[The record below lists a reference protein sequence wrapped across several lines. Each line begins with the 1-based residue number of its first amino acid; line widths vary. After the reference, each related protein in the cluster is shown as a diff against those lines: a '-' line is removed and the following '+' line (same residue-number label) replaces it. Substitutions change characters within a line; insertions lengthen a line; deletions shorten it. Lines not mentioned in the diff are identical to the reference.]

1 MDQIEPFRISQ
12 TVQALSS
19 ALRGMRA
26 NVPDANGRVDG
37 DRVSGDGDGVSG
49 EADRVSGEPEKLWFK
64 ESSAKNLRNR
74 DFLSPT
80 TMLNT
85 LYADGQVPP
94 AVMSRVLSLCGN
106 GVLPLAGGEVMGEGL
121 RVRVDRAASFRAVLA
136 GGATEYL
143 KPSGQRQ
150 GCVVVNCPALHPK
163 PSVPTPDTLTLGQL
177 RTILLADHM
186 GALLRSQGF
195 TVSYCPVLPEDTDL
209 AAFLQTL
216 GVDWPTVP
224 ASWTNEEREE
234 KIQEALE
241 TSRYRERE
249 GERGRRTS
257 GGGRKAEEGENED
270 PLRVNLKRV
279 FQEEGLLGYDPSL
292 GTCTVQRDSVSHLA
306 QLDHSTADCMVT
318 TATALHVTS
327 CQDEFRQQQIAMLWR
342 ASGATH
348 TQRHVVCG
356 PVKTP
361 GTPLTAAQYLQLRR
375 GQMKEASEMKYGDQ
389 VEGQTWDDIIK
400 VMTSATV
407 RFELL
412 STVHTSPVTL
422 DVQREGGVSTK
433 GPRGG
438 VFVMYNCARLHTLF
452 DSYERGVEKGLYPE
466 IPAGSQLDFSALRE
480 EGEWLLLFNYLI
492 PFSELLDQS
501 GQALDCER
509 GGARVNIKTEQV
521 CKFLVSLSK
530 DFSSYYNRVHVLGE
544 PLPHLFNQMFCRLYL
559 LRALRELYHSA
570 LDTLNLPPIRQL

>member
-1 MDQIEPFRISQ
+1 MENTEESATLRITP
-12 TVQALSS
+12 TVRALSS
-19 ALRGMRA
+19 ALRGKRDD
-26 NVPDANGRVDG
+26 VPESSQLNG
-37 DRVSGDGDGVSG
+37 DRVFP
-49 EADRVSGEPEKLWFK
+49 EPEKLWFK

-85 LYADGQVPP
+85 LYADGQIPP
-94 AVMSRVLSLCGN
+94 AVMSRVLSLRGS
-106 GVLPLAGGEVMGEGL
+106 GILPVAGGEVMGEGL
-121 RVRVDRAASFRAVLA
+121 RVRVDRAAAFKAVLA
-136 GGATEYL
+136 EGATEYL

-150 GCVVVNCPALHPK
+150 GCVVLNCPALHPK
-163 PSVPTPDTLTLGQL
+163 PNTPTPETLTLGQL
-177 RTILLADHM
+177 RTVLLADHM
-186 GALLRSQGF
+186 GALLRRQGF
-195 TVSYCPVLPEDTDL
+195 AVSYCPTLPEDSDIFT
-209 AAFLQTL
+209 FLRAL
-216 GVDWPTVP
+216 GIDWPTAP
-224 ASWTNEEREE
+224 PNWTNEEREE

-241 TSRYRERE
+241 NSPYRERE
-249 GERGRRTS
+249 TERGRRTS
-257 GGGRKAEEGENED
+257 GGGGGGGGGRKAEEGENEEA
-270 PLRVNLKRV
+270 LRVNLKRV

-292 GTCTVQRDSVSHLA
+292 GTCTVHRDSVSHLA
-306 QLDHSTADCMVT
+306 QMDLATADSM
-318 TATALHVTS
+318 ATALHVTS
-327 CQDEFRQQQIAMLWR
+327 CQDEFRQQQIAVLWR
-342 ASGATH
+342 ASGAAN
-348 TQRHVVCG
+348 TQRHLVCG

-361 GTPLTAAQYLQLRR
+361 GSHLTAAQFLQLRR

-389 VEGQTWDDIIK
+389 VEGQTWDDIIR
-400 VMTSATV
+400 VMTSATI

-466 IPAGSQLDFSALRE
+466 IPECSQLDFSALKE

-492 PFSELLDQS
+492 TFSELLDQS
-501 GQALDCER
+501 GQALDCEG
-509 GGARVNIKTEQV
+509 GGARVNIKTEQI

-544 PLPHLFNQMFCRLYL
+544 PLPHLFNQMFCRLHL

>member
-1 MDQIEPFRISQ
+1 MENIEEPSPLRITP
-12 TVQALSS
+12 TVRALSS
-19 ALRGMRA
+19 ALRGKRED
-26 NVPDANGRVDG
+26 VPGVRVFP
-37 DRVSGDGDGVSG
+37 
-49 EADRVSGEPEKLWFK
+49 EPEKLWFK

-94 AVMSRVLSLCGN
+94 AVMSRVLSLRGS
-106 GVLPLAGGEVMGEGL
+106 GVLPVAGGEVMGEGL
-121 RVRVDRAASFRAVLA
+121 RVRVDRPAAFRTVLA
-136 GGATEYL
+136 GGAKEYL
-143 KPSGQRQ
+143 KPSSQRQ
-150 GCVVVNCPALHPK
+150 GCVVINCPALHPK
-163 PSVPTPDTLTLGQL
+163 PTTPSPDMLSLGQL
-177 RTILLADHM
+177 RTVLLADHM
-186 GALLRSQGF
+186 GALLRRQGF
-195 TVSYCPVLPEDTDL
+195 VVSYCPILPEDSDIIS
-209 AAFLQTL
+209 FLRAL
-216 GVDWPTVP
+216 GIDWPTGP
-224 ASWTNEEREE
+224 ADRTSEEREE
-234 KIQEALE
+234 KIQEALK
-241 TSRYRERE
+241 SSPYREKE
-249 GERGRRTS
+249 TERGRRAS
-257 GGGRKAEEGENED
+257 GGGGRKAEEGED
-270 PLRVNLKRV
+270 GDLLRINLKRV

-292 GTCTVQRDSVSHLA
+292 GTCTVHRDSVSHLA
-306 QLDHSTADCMVT
+306 QLDQSTAECTVAMV
-318 TATALHVTS
+318 TALHVTS

-348 TQRHVVCG
+348 TQRHLVCG

-361 GTPLTAAQYLQLRR
+361 GSQLTAAQYLQLRR

-389 VEGQTWDDIIK
+389 VEGQTWEDIIK

-422 DVQREGGVSTK
+422 DVQREGGISTK

-452 DSYERGVEKGLYPE
+452 DSYQRGVEKGLYPE
-466 IPAGSQLDFSALRE
+466 IPEGSQLDFSALKE

-492 PFSELLDQS
+492 PFAELLDQS
-501 GQALDCER
+501 GQALDCEG
-509 GGARVNIKTEQV
+509 GGARVNIKTEQI

-570 LDTLNLPPIRQL
+570 LDSLNLPPIRQL

>member
-1 MDQIEPFRISQ
+1 MEDTEELSPLRITP
-12 TVQALSS
+12 TVRALSS
-19 ALRGMRA
+19 ALRGKR
-26 NVPDANGRVDG
+26 GRVHGPGDG
-37 DRVSGDGDGVSG
+37 DRVLFP
-49 EADRVSGEPEKLWFK
+49 EPEKLWFK

-94 AVMSRVLSLCGN
+94 AVMSRVLSLHGS
-106 GVLPLAGGEVMGEGL
+106 GILPVAGGEVMGEGL
-121 RVRVDRAASFRAVLA
+121 RVRVDRAAAFRAVLA

-143 KPSGQRQ
+143 KPSSQKQ
-150 GCVVVNCPALHPK
+150 GCVVLNCPALHPK
-163 PSVPTPDTLTLGQL
+163 PNTPTPETLSLGQL

-186 GALLRSQGF
+186 GALLRRQGF
-195 TVSYCPVLPEDTDL
+195 AVSYCPTLPEDSDIIT
-209 AAFLQTL
+209 FLRDF
-216 GVDWPTVP
+216 GIDWPTAP
-224 ASWTNEEREE
+224 ANWTNEEREE
-234 KIQEALE
+234 KVQEVLE
-241 TSRYRERE
+241 NSPYRERE
-249 GERGRRTS
+249 TERGRRTS
-257 GGGRKAEEGENED
+257 GGGGGGGGRKAEEGENEGA
-270 PLRVNLKRV
+270 LRVNLKRV

-292 GTCTVQRDSVSHLA
+292 GTCTVHRDSVSHLA
-306 QLDHSTADCMVT
+306 QLDLSTADCTVAMV
-318 TATALHVTS
+318 TALHVTS

-348 TQRHVVCG
+348 TQRHLVCG

-361 GTPLTAAQYLQLRR
+361 GSHLTAAQYLQLRR
-375 GQMKEASEMKYGDQ
+375 GQMKEASEMKYGDR

-400 VMTSATV
+400 VMTSAMV

-422 DVQREGGVSTK
+422 DIQREGGVSTK

-466 IPAGSQLDFSALRE
+466 IPEGSQLDFSALKE

-501 GQALDCER
+501 GQALDCEG
-509 GGARVNIKTEQV
+509 GGARVNIKTEQI

-570 LDTLNLPPIRQL
+570 LDILNLPPIRQL

>member
-1 MDQIEPFRISQ
+1 MQNMEESSPLRITP

-19 ALRGMRA
+19 ALRGKPHHEDGERIF
-26 NVPDANGRVDG
+26 PD
-37 DRVSGDGDGVSG
+37 
-49 EADRVSGEPEKLWFK
+49 PEKLWFK
-64 ESSAKNLRNR
+64 ESSAKNIRNR

-80 TMLNT
+80 TVLNT

-94 AVMSRVLSLCGN
+94 SVMSRVLSLRGC
-106 GVLPLAGGEVMGEGL
+106 GVLPVAGGEVMGEGL
-121 RVRVDRAASFRAVLA
+121 RVRVDRPAAFRAVLA
-136 GGATEYL
+136 SGAAEYL
-143 KPSGQRQ
+143 SPFCQRQ
-150 GCVVVNCPALHPK
+150 GRLVLNCPALHPRPNT
-163 PSVPTPDTLTLGQL
+163 PSPDTLTLGQL
-177 RTILLADHM
+177 RTVLLTDHL
-186 GALLRSQGF
+186 GALLRRQGF
-195 TVSYCPVLPEDTDL
+195 TVNYCPTLPNDSDMIN
-209 AAFLQTL
+209 FLRNL
-216 GVDWPTVP
+216 GIEWPTTP
-224 ASWTNEEREE
+224 SNCDNEGLEE

-241 TSRYRERE
+241 NSRYRERE
-249 GERGRRTS
+249 TERCWKAN
-257 GGGRKAEEGENED
+257 GGGGKKTEEGENEGV
-270 PLRVNLKRV
+270 LRVNLKRV
-279 FQEEGLLGYDPSL
+279 FQEEGLLGYDPSV
-292 GTCTVQRDSVSHLA
+292 GTCTVHRDSISHLA
-306 QLDHSTADCMVT
+306 QLDLATSDCTVAM
-318 TATALHVTS
+318 ATAVHVTS
-327 CQDEFRQQQIAMLWR
+327 YQDEFRQQQIAMLWR

-348 TQRHVVCG
+348 TQKHLVCG

-361 GTPLTAAQYLQLRR
+361 GSHLSAAQYLQLRR

-389 VEGQTWDDIIK
+389 VEGQTWDDIIR

-422 DVQREGGVSTK
+422 DVQKEGGVSTK

-452 DSYERGVEKGLYPE
+452 DSYERAVEKGQYPE
-466 IPAGSQLDFSALRE
+466 IPAGSELDFSALKE

-492 PFSELLDQS
+492 PFTELLEQTGQVIDQQ
-501 GQALDCER
+501 G
-509 GGARVNIKTEQV
+509 GGARINMKTEQI

-559 LRALRELYHSA
+559 LRALRQLYHSA

>member
-1 MDQIEPFRISQ
+1 MMENIEELSPLRITP
-12 TVQALSS
+12 TVRALSS
-19 ALRGMRA
+19 ALRGKRED
-26 NVPDANGRVDG
+26 VHGSSRVNG
-37 DRVSGDGDGVSG
+37 DRVFP
-49 EADRVSGEPEKLWFK
+49 EPEKLWFK

-94 AVMSRVLSLCGN
+94 AVMSRVLSLRGS
-106 GVLPLAGGEVMGEGL
+106 GVLPVAGGEVMGEGL
-121 RVRVDRAASFRAVLA
+121 RVRVDRAATFRAVLG
-136 GGATEYL
+136 GGAAEYL
-143 KPSGQRQ
+143 KPLSQRQ
-150 GCVVVNCPALHPK
+150 GCVVLNCPALHPK
-163 PSVPTPDTLTLGQL
+163 PNTPSPDTMSLGQL
-177 RTILLADHM
+177 RTVLLADHM
-186 GALLRSQGF
+186 GALLRRQGYA
-195 TVSYCPVLPEDTDL
+195 VSFCPTLPEDSDIIS
-209 AAFLQTL
+209 FLRAL
-216 GVDWPTVP
+216 GIDWPTAP
-224 ASWTNEEREE
+224 ANWTNEEREE
-234 KIQEALE
+234 KIQDSLE
-241 TSRYRERE
+241 KSQYRERE
-249 GERGRRTS
+249 MERGRRTS
-257 GGGRKAEEGENED
+257 GGGGRKAEEGENEGA
-270 PLRVNLKRV
+270 LRINLKQV
-279 FQEEGLLGYDPSL
+279 FQEEGLPGYDPSL
-292 GTCTVQRDSVSHLA
+292 GTCTVNRDSVSQLA
-306 QLDHSTADCMVT
+306 QLDLSTADCTAAMV
-318 TATALHVTS
+318 TALHVTS

-342 ASGATH
+342 ASGAKH
-348 TQRHVVCG
+348 TQRHLVCG

-361 GTPLTAAQYLQLRR
+361 GSHLTAAQYLQLRR

-422 DVQREGGVSTK
+422 DVKREGGVSTK

-466 IPAGSQLDFSALRE
+466 IPADSQLDFSALKE

-492 PFSELLDQS
+492 PFSELLEQS
-501 GQALDCER
+501 GQALDSEG
-509 GGARVNIKTEQV
+509 GGARVNIKTEQI

>member
-1 MDQIEPFRISQ
+1 LAVTLLGVGHGLRVINRIF
-12 TVQALSS
+12 
-19 ALRGMRA
+19 
-26 NVPDANGRVDG
+26 P
-37 DRVSGDGDGVSG
+37 
-49 EADRVSGEPEKLWFK
+49 EPEKLWFK

-74 DFLSPT
+74 DFLSPS

-94 AVMSRVLSLCGN
+94 AVMSRVLSLRGS
-106 GVLPLAGGEVMGEGL
+106 GVLPVAAGEVMDEGL
-121 RVRVDRAASFRAVLA
+121 RVRVDRAAAFKAVLA

-143 KPSGQRQ
+143 MPSSKKQ
-150 GCVVVNCPALHPK
+150 GCVVLNCPALHSK
-163 PSVPTPDTLTLGQL
+163 PSTPTPDTLTLGQL
-177 RTILLADHM
+177 RTVLLADHM
-186 GALLRSQGF
+186 GALLRRQGF
-195 TVSYCPVLPEDTDL
+195 EVTYCPTLPEDSDVIT
-209 AAFLQTL
+209 FLRAL
-216 GVDWPTVP
+216 GIDWPTAP
-224 ASWTNEEREE
+224 ANWTNEEREE

-241 TSRYRERE
+241 NCTYKERE
-249 GERGRRTS
+249 TER
-257 GGGRKAEEGENED
+257 A
-270 PLRVNLKRV
+270 LRINLKRV

-292 GTCTVQRDSVSHLA
+292 GTCTVHRDSVSHLA
-306 QLDHSTADCMVT
+306 QLDLATADCKVA

-342 ASGATH
+342 ASGAMH
-348 TQRHVVCG
+348 TQRHLVCG

-361 GTPLTAAQYLQLRR
+361 GSHLTAAQYLQLRR

-389 VEGQTWDDIIK
+389 VEGQTWDDIIR

-466 IPAGSQLDFSALRE
+466 IPEE
-480 EGEWLLLFNYLI
+480 EGEWLLLFNYVI

-501 GQALDCER
+501 GQALDSEG
-509 GGARVNIKTEQV
+509 GGARVNIKTEQI

-570 LDTLNLPPIRQL
+570 LDTLTLPPIRQL

>member
-1 MDQIEPFRISQ
+1 MMENTEESSPLRITP
-12 TVQALSS
+12 TVRALSS
-19 ALRGMRA
+19 ALRGKRE
-26 NVPDANGRVDG
+26 NVSDSGRENG
-37 DRVSGDGDGVSG
+37 DRLFPD
-49 EADRVSGEPEKLWFK
+49 PEKLWFK

-85 LYADGQVPP
+85 LYADGQVPS
-94 AVMSRVLSLCGN
+94 AVMSRVLSLRGS
-106 GVLPLAGGEVMGEGL
+106 GVLPVAGGEVMGEGL
-121 RVRVDRAASFRAVLA
+121 RVRVDRAAAFRSVLA

-143 KPSGQRQ
+143 KPSSQKQ
-150 GCVVVNCPALHPK
+150 GCVVLNCPALHPK
-163 PSVPTPDTLTLGQL
+163 PDTLTPETLTLGQL
-177 RTILLADHM
+177 RTVLLADHM
-186 GALLRSQGF
+186 GALLRRQGF
-195 TVSYCPVLPEDTDL
+195 AVSYCPTLPEDSNIIT
-209 AAFLQTL
+209 FLRAL
-216 GVDWPTVP
+216 GIDWP
-224 ASWTNEEREE
+224 AAEANWTNEEREE
-234 KIQEALE
+234 KIQAALE
-241 TSRYRERE
+241 NSTYRQRE
-249 GERGRRTS
+249 TERGRRTS
-257 GGGRKAEEGENED
+257 GGGKKVEEEESKGA
-270 PLRVNLKRV
+270 LRVNLKRA

-292 GTCTVQRDSVSHLA
+292 GTCTVHRDSVSHLA
-306 QLDHSTADCMVT
+306 QLDLATSDCTVPM
-318 TATALHVTS
+318 ATVLHVTS
-327 CQDEFRQQQIAMLWR
+327 CQDEFRQQQIAVLWR

-348 TQRHVVCG
+348 IQRHLVCG

-361 GTPLTAAQYLQLRR
+361 GSQLTAAQYLQLRR

-389 VEGQTWDDIIK
+389 VEGQTWDDIIR

-422 DVQREGGVSTK
+422 DVQKEGGLSTK

-466 IPAGSQLDFSALRE
+466 IPEGSQLDFSALKE

-501 GQALDCER
+501 GQALDCEG
-509 GGARVNIKTEQV
+509 GGARVNIKTEQI

>member
-1 MDQIEPFRISQ
+1 MEELSPLRITP
-12 TVQALSS
+12 TVRALSS
-19 ALRGMRA
+19 ALRGNREH
-26 NVPDANGRVDG
+26 VHDSRGGKGERGFPEPD
-37 DRVSGDGDGVSG
+37 
-49 EADRVSGEPEKLWFK
+49 KLWFK

-85 LYADGQVPP
+85 LFADGQVPP
-94 AVMSRVLSLCGN
+94 AVMARVLSLRGS
-106 GVLPLAGGEVMGEGL
+106 GVLPVAGGEVMGEGL
-121 RVRVDRAASFRAVLA
+121 RLRVDRAAAFRAVLA

-143 KPSGQRQ
+143 KPSCQRE
-150 GCVVVNCPALHPK
+150 GCVLLNCPALHPK
-163 PSVPTPDTLTLGQL
+163 PNTPTPDTLSLGQL
-177 RTILLADHM
+177 RTVLLADHM
-186 GALLRSQGF
+186 GALLRRQGF
-195 TVSYCPVLPEDTDL
+195 EVFFCPTLPEDSDIV
-209 AAFLQTL
+209 AFLRAL
-216 GVDWPTVP
+216 GIDWPTAP
-224 ASWTNEEREE
+224 ADWTNEEREE
-234 KIQEALE
+234 KLHKVLE
-241 TSRYRERE
+241 KSPYRER
-249 GERGRRTS
+249 GTERGRRAS
-257 GGGRKAEEGENED
+257 GGGGGRRVEEEEEEEEGV
-270 PLRVNLKRV
+270 LRMNLKRV
-279 FQEEGLLGYDPSL
+279 FQEEGLLGYDPTL
-292 GTCTVQRDSVSHLA
+292 GTCTVHRDSVSHLA
-306 QLDHSTADCMVT
+306 QLDLSTADCSVAMVT
-318 TATALHVTS
+318 TIHVTS

-348 TQRHVVCG
+348 TQRHLVCG

-361 GTPLTAAQYLQLRR
+361 GSHLTAAQYLQLRK
-375 GQMKEASEMKYGDQ
+375 GQMKEASEMKYGDK
-389 VEGQTWDDIIK
+389 VEGQVWDDIIK

-466 IPAGSQLDFSALRE
+466 IPEGSKLDFSALKE

-501 GQALDCER
+501 GQALDCEG
-509 GGARVNIKTEQV
+509 GGARVNVKTEQI

-570 LDTLNLPPIRQL
+570 LETLNLPPIRQL

>member
-1 MDQIEPFRISQ
+1 MENIEESSPLRITP
-12 TVQALSS
+12 TVRALSS
-19 ALRGMRA
+19 ALRGKRD
-26 NVPDANGRVDG
+26 NVPEPRRENG
-37 DRVSGDGDGVSG
+37 DRIFP
-49 EADRVSGEPEKLWFK
+49 EPEKLWFK

-94 AVMSRVLSLCGN
+94 AVMSRVLSLCGS
-106 GVLPLAGGEVMGEGL
+106 GVLPVAGGEVMGEGL
-121 RVRVDRAASFRAVLA
+121 RVRVDRAAAFRAVLA

-143 KPSGQRQ
+143 KPSSQRQ
-150 GCVVVNCPALHPK
+150 GCVVLNCPALHPK
-163 PSVPTPDTLTLGQL
+163 PNTPTPDTLTLGQL
-177 RTILLADHM
+177 RTVLLADHM
-186 GALLRSQGF
+186 GALLRRQGF
-195 TVSYCPVLPEDTDL
+195 AVSYCPTLPEDSDIIT
-209 AAFLQTL
+209 FLRAL
-216 GVDWPTVP
+216 GIDWPTAP
-224 ASWTNEEREE
+224 ANWTNEEREE

-241 TSRYRERE
+241 NSPYKERE
-249 GERGRRTS
+249 TERGRRTS
-257 GGGRKAEEGENED
+257 GGGGGGGRKVEEGENEGA
-270 PLRVNLKRV
+270 LRVNLKRV

-292 GTCTVQRDSVSHLA
+292 GTCTVHRDSVSHLA
-306 QLDHSTADCMVT
+306 QLDLATADCTVAM
-318 TATALHVTS
+318 ATALHVTS
-327 CQDEFRQQQIAMLWR
+327 CQDEFRQQQMAVLWR

-348 TQRHVVCG
+348 TQRHLVCG

-361 GTPLTAAQYLQLRR
+361 GSHLTAAQYLQLRR

-389 VEGQTWDDIIK
+389 VEGQTWDDIIR

-466 IPAGSQLDFSALRE
+466 IPEGSQLDFSALKE

-501 GQALDCER
+501 GQALDCEG
-509 GGARVNIKTEQV
+509 GGARVNIKTEQI

>member
-1 MDQIEPFRISQ
+1 MEETEELSPLRVAS

-19 ALRGMRA
+19 ALRGNRENAPAA
-26 NVPDANGRVDG
+26 NRGKG
-37 DRVSGDGDGVSG
+37 DRVFPD
-49 EADRVSGEPEKLWFK
+49 PEKLWFK

-74 DFLSPT
+74 DFLLPT
-80 TMLNT
+80 TVLNT

-94 AVMSRVLSLCGN
+94 AVMSRVLSLRGS
-106 GVLPLAGGEVMGEGL
+106 GVLPVAGAEVMGEGL
-121 RVRVDRAASFRAVLA
+121 RLRVDRAAAFKAVLA
-136 GGATEYL
+136 GRTADYL
-143 KPSGQRQ
+143 KPSSPKE
-150 GCVVVNCPALHPK
+150 GCVLINCPALHPK
-163 PSVPTPDTLTLGQL
+163 IYTPTPETLTLGQL
-177 RTILLADHM
+177 RTVLLADHM

-195 TVSYCPVLPEDTDL
+195 SVFYCPKLPKDGNIV
-209 AAFLQTL
+209 AFLRAL
-216 GVDWPTVP
+216 GIDWPT
-224 ASWTNEEREE
+224 AAADLTYEEQEEQILKALESSIYREE
-234 KIQEALE
+234 GAD
-241 TSRYRERE
+241 
-249 GERGRRTS
+249 RGRKTCRGR
-257 GGGRKAEEGENED
+257 GGKKVEEEEENEGA
-270 PLRVNLKRV
+270 LRINLKRV

-292 GTCTVQRDSVSHLA
+292 GTCTVQRDSISQLA
-306 QLDHSTADCMVT
+306 QLDLCTADFTVT
-318 TATALHVTS
+318 VLHVTS
-327 CQDEFRQQQIAMLWR
+327 CQDEFRQQQMAMLWR
-342 ASGATH
+342 ASGAPH
-348 TQRHVVCG
+348 AQKHVVCG

-361 GTPLTAAQYLQLRR
+361 GSHLTA
-375 GQMKEASEMKYGDQ
+375 
-389 VEGQTWDDIIK
+389 TWDDIIK

-422 DVQREGGVSTK
+422 DVQKEGAVSTK

-466 IPAGSQLDFSALRE
+466 IPEGSQLDFSALKE

-501 GQALDCER
+501 GQAIGYEG
-509 GGARVNIKTEQV
+509 GGARANIKTEQI

-570 LDTLNLPPIRQL
+570 LETLNLPPIRQL

>member
-1 MDQIEPFRISQ
+1 MENIDASLPLRITP
-12 TVQALSS
+12 TVRALSS
-19 ALRGMRA
+19 ALRGKRENA
-26 NVPDANGRVDG
+26 CESSRENS
-37 DRVSGDGDGVSG
+37 DRILFS
-49 EADRVSGEPEKLWFK
+49 ETEKLWFK
-64 ESSAKNLRNR
+64 ESSAKNLRTR

-94 AVMSRVLSLCGN
+94 AVMSRVRSLRGS
-106 GVLPLAGGEVMGEGL
+106 GVLPVAGGEVMCEGL
-121 RVRVDRAASFRAVLA
+121 RVRVDRAAAFRAVL
-136 GGATEYL
+136 YL
-143 KPSGQRQ
+143 KPSSQTQ
-150 GCVVVNCPALHPK
+150 GCVVLNCPALHPK
-163 PSVPTPDTLTLGQL
+163 PNTATPDTLTLGQL
-177 RTILLADHM
+177 RTVLLADHM
-186 GALLRSQGF
+186 GVLLRRQGF
-195 TVSYCPVLPEDTDL
+195 TVSYCPMLPEDCEMIT
-209 AAFLQTL
+209 FLQAL
-216 GVDWPTVP
+216 GINWPKAP
-224 ASWTNEEREE
+224 ANWTNEEQED
-234 KIQEALE
+234 KVQEALE
-241 TSRYRERE
+241 SSPYRERE
-249 GERGRRTS
+249 KERGRRTRER
-257 GGGRKAEEGENED
+257 RKAEEGENKGA
-270 PLRVNLKRV
+270 LRVNLKRV

-292 GTCTVQRDSVSHLA
+292 GTCTVHRDSVSHLA
-306 QLDHSTADCMVT
+306 QLDRATASSM
-318 TATALHVTS
+318 ATALHVTS
-327 CQDEFRQQQIAMLWR
+327 CQDEFRQQQIAVLWR

-348 TQRHVVCG
+348 TQRHLVCG
-356 PVKTP
+356 PVKTL
-361 GTPLTAAQYLQLRR
+361 GSQLTAAQYLQLRR

-389 VEGQTWDDIIK
+389 VEGQTWDDIIS

-452 DSYERGVEKGLYPE
+452 DSYERGVEKGVYPE
-466 IPAGSQLDFSALRE
+466 IPEGSQLDFSALKE

-501 GQALDCER
+501 GQALSCDG
-509 GGARVNIKTEQV
+509 GGARVNIKTEQM

>member
-1 MDQIEPFRISQ
+1 MEEKKETENSSPFRVTT
-12 TVQALSS
+12 TVRALSS
-19 ALRGMRA
+19 ALRGEKQQ
-26 NVPDANGRVDG
+26 NVPEANGRADG
-37 DRVSGDGDGVSG
+37 DRVCG
-49 EADRVSGEPEKLWFK
+49 EPPEKLWFK

-74 DFLSPT
+74 DFLSPS

-94 AVMSRVLSLCGN
+94 AVMSRVLSLRGG
-106 GVLPLAGGEVMGEGL
+106 GVLPVAGGEVTGEGL

-150 GCVVVNCPALHPK
+150 GCVVLNCPALHPK
-163 PSVPTPDTLTLGQL
+163 PNLPTADTLTLGQL
-177 RTILLADHM
+177 RTVLLADHM
-186 GALLRSQGF
+186 GALLRRQGF
-195 TVSYCPVLPEDTDL
+195 TVSYCPVLPEDSDII
-209 AAFLQTL
+209 AFLQTL
-216 GVDWPTVP
+216 GIDWPSTP
-224 ASWTNEEREE
+224 GSRTNEEREE

-241 TSRYRERE
+241 SSPYRERE
-249 GERGRRTS
+249 TERGRRS
-257 GGGRKAEEGENED
+257 SGGRKAEEEGEEEGA
-270 PLRVNLKRV
+270 LRVNLKRV
-279 FQEEGLLGYDPSL
+279 FQEQGLLGYDPSL
-292 GTCTVQRDSVSHLA
+292 GTCTVHRDSVSHMA
-306 QLDHSTADCMVT
+306 QLDRVTADCMVS
-318 TATALHVTS
+318 TATVLHVTS
-327 CQDEFRQQQIAMLWR
+327 CQDEFRQQQIATMWR

-348 TQRHVVCG
+348 TQRNLVCG

-361 GTPLTAAQYLQLRR
+361 GSHLTAAHYLQLRR

-389 VEGQTWDDIIK
+389 VEGQTWDDIIR
-400 VMTSATV
+400 VMTSATI

-412 STVHTSPVTL
+412 STVHSSPVTL

-466 IPAGSQLDFSALRE
+466 IPEGSQLDFSALKE

-501 GQALDCER
+501 GQALDCEG

-559 LRALRELYHSA
+559 LRALRELYHCA
-570 LDTLNLPPIRQL
+570 LDSLNLPPIRQL

>member
-1 MDQIEPFRISQ
+1 MMENIEALSPLRITP
-12 TVQALSS
+12 TVRALSS
-19 ALRGMRA
+19 ALRGKREDVHGSSRG
-26 NVPDANGRVDG
+26 NG
-37 DRVSGDGDGVSG
+37 DRVFP
-49 EADRVSGEPEKLWFK
+49 EPEKLWFK

-94 AVMSRVLSLCGN
+94 AVMSRVLSLRGS
-106 GVLPLAGGEVMGEGL
+106 GVLPVAGGEVMGEGL
-121 RVRVDRAASFRAVLA
+121 RVRVDRAAAFRAVLA
-136 GGATEYL
+136 GGAAEYL
-143 KPSGQRQ
+143 KPLSQRH
-150 GCVVVNCPALHPK
+150 GCVVLNCPALHPK
-163 PSVPTPDTLTLGQL
+163 PNTPSPDTMSLGQL
-177 RTILLADHM
+177 RTVLLADHM
-186 GALLRSQGF
+186 GALLRRQGF
-195 TVSYCPVLPEDTDL
+195 AVSFCPALPEDSDIVN
-209 AAFLQTL
+209 FLRAL
-216 GVDWPTVP
+216 GIDWPTAP
-224 ASWTNEEREE
+224 TNWTNEEREE
-234 KIQEALE
+234 KIQELLE
-241 TSRYRERE
+241 NSQYRERE
-249 GERGRRTS
+249 MERGRRTS
-257 GGGRKAEEGENED
+257 GGGGRKAEEDESEGA
-270 PLRVNLKRV
+270 LRVNLKRV

-292 GTCTVQRDSVSHLA
+292 GTCTVNRDSVSHLA
-306 QLDHSTADCMVT
+306 QLDLSTADCTAAMV
-318 TATALHVTS
+318 TALHVTS

-342 ASGATH
+342 ASGAKH
-348 TQRHVVCG
+348 TQRHLVCG

-361 GTPLTAAQYLQLRR
+361 GSHLT
-375 GQMKEASEMKYGDQ
+375 
-389 VEGQTWDDIIK
+389 DIIK

-422 DVQREGGVSTK
+422 DVKREGGVSTK

-466 IPAGSQLDFSALRE
+466 IPEDSQLDFSALKE

-492 PFSELLDQS
+492 PFSELLEQL
-501 GQALDCER
+501 GQALDSEG
-509 GGARVNIKTEQV
+509 GGARVNIKTEQI

>member
-1 MDQIEPFRISQ
+1 MENIEEPSPLRITP
-12 TVQALSS
+12 TVRALSS
-19 ALRGMRA
+19 ALRGKRE
-26 NVPDANGRVDG
+26 NVPDSGRENGERIFPD
-37 DRVSGDGDGVSG
+37 
-49 EADRVSGEPEKLWFK
+49 PEKLWFK
-64 ESSAKNLRNR
+64 ESSAKNLRSR

-85 LYADGQVPP
+85 LYSDGQVPP
-94 AVMSRVLSLCGN
+94 AVMSRVLSLRGN
-106 GVLPLAGGEVMGEGL
+106 GVLPVASGEVMCEGL
-121 RVRVDRAASFRAVLA
+121 RVRVDRPAAFRDVLA

-143 KPSGQRQ
+143 KPSRERQ
-150 GCVVVNCPALHPK
+150 GFVVLNCPALHPK
-163 PSVPTPDTLTLGQL
+163 PNTPTPDTLTLGQL
-177 RTILLADHM
+177 RTILLTDHM
-186 GALLRSQGF
+186 GALLRRQGY
-195 TVSYCPVLPEDTDL
+195 TVSYCPTLHEDSDIAT
-209 AAFLQTL
+209 FLRAL
-216 GVDWPTVP
+216 GIDWATVP
-224 ASWTNEEREE
+224 ANWTNDEREE

-241 TSRYRERE
+241 NSTYRERE
-249 GERGRRTS
+249 TERGRRTS
-257 GGGRKAEEGENED
+257 GGRKVEEGENEGT
-270 PLRVNLKRV
+270 LRINLKRA

-292 GTCTVQRDSVSHLA
+292 GTCTVNRDSVSQLA
-306 QLDHSTADCMVT
+306 QLDLATADCTVAM
-318 TATALHVTS
+318 ATALHVTS
-327 CQDEFRQQQIAMLWR
+327 CQDEFRQQQIAVLWR
-342 ASGATH
+342 ASGAKH
-348 TQRHVVCG
+348 TQRHLVCG

-361 GTPLTAAQYLQLRR
+361 GSHLTAAQYLQLRR

-389 VEGQTWDDIIK
+389 VEGQTWDDIIR

-466 IPAGSQLDFSALRE
+466 IPEGSQLDFSALKE

-501 GQALDCER
+501 GQALDCE
-509 GGARVNIKTEQV
+509 GGVARVNIKTEQV

-559 LRALRELYHSA
+559 LRTLRELYHSA
-570 LDTLNLPPIRQL
+570 LETLNLPPIRQL

>member
-1 MDQIEPFRISQ
+1 MENTEEQSSPLRITP
-12 TVQALSS
+12 TVRALSS
-19 ALRGMRA
+19 ALRGKRE
-26 NVPDANGRVDG
+26 NVSDSGRENG
-37 DRVSGDGDGVSG
+37 DRLFPD
-49 EADRVSGEPEKLWFK
+49 PEKLWFK

-85 LYADGQVPP
+85 LYADGQVPS
-94 AVMSRVLSLCGN
+94 AVMSRVLSLRGS
-106 GVLPLAGGEVMGEGL
+106 GVLPVAGGEVMGEGL
-121 RVRVDRAASFRAVLA
+121 RVRVDRAAAFRSVLA
-136 GGATEYL
+136 GGATEYF
-143 KPSGQRQ
+143 KPSSQKQ
-150 GCVVVNCPALHPK
+150 GCVVLNCPALHPK
-163 PSVPTPDTLTLGQL
+163 PDTLTPETLTLGQL
-177 RTILLADHM
+177 RTVLLADHM
-186 GALLRSQGF
+186 GALLRRQGF
-195 TVSYCPVLPEDTDL
+195 AVSYCPTLPEDSNIIT
-209 AAFLQTL
+209 FLRSL
-216 GVDWPTVP
+216 GIDWP
-224 ASWTNEEREE
+224 AAEANWTNEEREE
-234 KIQEALE
+234 KIQAALE
-241 TSRYRERE
+241 NSTYRQRE
-249 GERGRRTS
+249 TERGRRTS
-257 GGGRKAEEGENED
+257 GGGKKMEEEESEGA
-270 PLRVNLKRV
+270 LRVNLKRA

-292 GTCTVQRDSVSHLA
+292 GTCTVHRDSVSHLA
-306 QLDHSTADCMVT
+306 QLDLATSDCTVPM
-318 TATALHVTS
+318 ATVLHVTS
-327 CQDEFRQQQIAMLWR
+327 CQDEFRQQQIAVLWR

-348 TQRHVVCG
+348 TQRHLVCG

-361 GTPLTAAQYLQLRR
+361 GSQLTAAQYLQLRR

-389 VEGQTWDDIIK
+389 VEGQTWDDIIR

-422 DVQREGGVSTK
+422 DVQKEGGVSTK

-466 IPAGSQLDFSALRE
+466 IPEGSQLDFSALKE

-501 GQALDCER
+501 GQALDCEG
-509 GGARVNIKTEQV
+509 GGARVNIKTEQI

>member
-1 MDQIEPFRISQ
+1 MMEEEAASSPPLRISA
-12 TVQALSS
+12 TVRALGA
-19 ALRGMRA
+19 ALRGKRENGPAKSRA
-26 NVPDANGRVDG
+26 KDGERLVP
-37 DRVSGDGDGVSG
+37 
-49 EADRVSGEPEKLWFK
+49 EPEKLWFK

-74 DFLSPT
+74 DFLSPC

-85 LYADGQVPP
+85 LFVDGQVPP
-94 AVMSRVLSLCGN
+94 CALSRILTLRGS
-106 GVLPLAGGEVMGEGL
+106 GVLPVSEGGVVGEGL
-121 RVRVDRAASFRAVLA
+121 RIRVDRAAAFRSVL
-136 GGATEYL
+136 GEQRGLEDYL
-143 KPSGQRQ
+143 KPSTHREAS
-150 GCVVVNCPALHPK
+150 VVVNCPALHTK
-163 PSVPTPDTLTLGQL
+163 TNAPTAQSLSLGQL

-186 GALLRSQGF
+186 GALLRRQGF
-195 TVSYCPVLPEDTDL
+195 LVSFCPKLPEDSDIVS
-209 AAFLQTL
+209 FLGTL

-224 ASWTNEEREE
+224 SSWTNEDREQRTMAELE
-234 KIQEALE
+234 KCLYRDHEAE
-241 TSRYRERE
+241 KVRRPS
-249 GERGRRTS
+249 GGRRES
-257 GGGRKAEEGENED
+257 DSAV
-270 PLRVNLKRV
+270 RVNLTRV
-279 FQEEGLLGYDPSL
+279 VQEQGLMGYDPSI
-292 GTCTVQRDSVSHLA
+292 GTCTVQQESVSHLA
-306 QLDHSTADCMVT
+306 QLELAASDCTVSP
-318 TATALHVTS
+318 ATVIHVTS
-327 CQDEFRQQQIAMLWR
+327 CQDEFRQQQVAMLWM
-342 ASGATH
+342 ASGAAH
-348 TQRHVVCG
+348 SQRFLVCG

-361 GTPLTAAQYLQLRR
+361 GAQLTAAQYLQLRR
-375 GQMKEASEMKYGDQ
+375 DQMKEASEMKYGDQ
-389 VEGQTWDDIIK
+389 VEGQSWDDIIR

-422 DVQREGGVSTK
+422 DVHREGSVSTK

-466 IPAGSQLDFSALRE
+466 IPEGSELDFSALKE

-501 GQALDCER
+501 GQVVECEG
-509 GGARVNIKTEQV
+509 GGARLNVKTEQM

-570 LDTLNLPPIRQL
+570 LETLNLPPVRQL